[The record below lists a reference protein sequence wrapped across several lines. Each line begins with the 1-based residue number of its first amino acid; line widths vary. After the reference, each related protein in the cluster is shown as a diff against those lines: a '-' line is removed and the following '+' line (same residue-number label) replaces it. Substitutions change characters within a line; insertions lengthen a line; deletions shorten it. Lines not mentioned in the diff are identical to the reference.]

1 MNVLQLWHGVDER
14 LLAHL
19 GDGPDDGGGAVEVL
33 PLLVL
38 KLLLAQRASD
48 VVGDWRQNKREATV
62 EQKNGA

>member
-38 KLLLAQRASD
+38 KLLLAQRT
-48 VVGDWRQNKREATV
+48 GDLVAN
-62 EQKNGA
+62 